1 MLLRGV
7 VTEERALGDPYSLGN
22 MANRC
27 GAQAIILYEL
37 QGRGLDFIEHLGAM
51 TFTNTHKHYPPNSLM
66 QQQFNTAQGAN
77 THPLYAS
84 CHTMTRLAYEKMSQ
98 CDTIWLLPPERGT
111 HSMTTHASETFSE
124 TAAPPQSSAPG
135 LPPRQL
141 VGIIGAMALAAFLM
155 ILNETVLSVA
165 LPAVMA
171 DFSVSAAA
179 GQWLTTG
186 FLLTMSVVIPI
197 TGYLLQRFSSRTLF
211 TFALA
216 SFILGTIL
224 AIFAPSFSVLLVAR
238 IIQAVG
244 TAIVLPLLMT
254 TTLSLVPRH
263 KRGAIMGLNAIV
275 ISVGPAIG
283 PTVSGAIVEAFSW
296 HYIFILM
303 APLAVIILVLGLI
316 FIKVPFHARKIPLDV
331 LSVVL
336 SVFAFGLLIYGISTL
351 EHVSDNPM
359 LTIAC
364 FVIALVALALFI
376 KRQIRLTRDGKELLN
391 LTPFKSRAFTFSLLM
406 IMIAFGTLLGTI
418 VMLPIILESG
428 SGFSTLS
435 IGMMLLPGGLAQAIV
450 SPIFGRIFDRFGPR
464 PVLIPGAAMLAAGQ
478 WLYVMVDA
486 DTALWVF
493 MINHVV
499 FSIGLAL
506 LMTGLMSSALS
517 TVEPRLYGHG
527 SAIFNTGQQL
537 GGAIGT
543 TIFVTV
549 MSLLS
554 TAKLDAGSDVAHALF
569 SGAHV
574 SFIIGALLATVGLL
588 MAFFVKID
596 KQH

>member
-1 MLLRGV
+1 
-7 VTEERALGDPYSLGN
+7 
-22 MANRC
+22 MA
-27 GAQAIILYEL
+27 Q
-37 QGRGLDFIEHLGAM
+37 
-51 TFTNTHKHYPPNSLM
+51 
-66 QQQFNTAQGAN
+66 TADD
-77 THPLYAS
+77 
-84 CHTMTRLAYEKMSQ
+84 TMS
-98 CDTIWLLPPERGT
+98 PPETPTRP
-111 HSMTTHASETFSE
+111 
-124 TAAPPQSSAPG
+124 APPT
-135 LPPRQL
+135 LPTKQL
-141 VGIIGAMALAAFLM
+141 TGIIGALALAAFMM

-171 DFSVSAAA
+171 DLSVSAAA

-186 FLLTMSVVIPI
+186 FLLTMSVVIPT
-197 TGYLLQRFSSRTLF
+197 TGYLLQRFTSRSLF
-211 TFALA
+211 IFALS
-216 SFILGTIL
+216 SFILGTVL
-224 AIFAPSFSVLLVAR
+224 AIFAPSFAVLLVAR

-254 TTLSLVPRH
+254 TTLSLVPVH

-283 PTVSGAIVEAFSW
+283 PTVSGAIVNAFTW

-316 FIKVPFHARKIPLDV
+316 FIKVPSQARKIPLDV

-336 SVFAFGLLIYGISTL
+336 SALAFGLLVYGISTL
-351 EHVSDNPM
+351 EHLGENVA
-359 LTIAC
+359 LTVGC
-364 FVIALVALALFI
+364 FVVGLVALGLFI
-376 KRQIRLTRDGKELLN
+376 KRQVRLTRVGKELLN
-391 LTPFKSRAFTFSLLM
+391 LTPFTSRTFTFSLLM

-450 SPIFGRIFDRFGPR
+450 SPIFGRIYDRFGPR

-478 WLYVMVDA
+478 WMYVTVDS
-486 DTALWVF
+486 DTALWMF
-493 MINHVV
+493 MLNHVV
-499 FSIGLAL
+499 FSVGLAL

-554 TAKLDAGSDVAHALF
+554 TAKLEAGSDLAHALF

-574 SFIIGALLATVGLL
+574 SFIIGAVLATIGL
-588 MAFFVKID
+588 AISFFVKVN
-596 KQH
+596 KTR

>member
-1 MLLRGV
+1 
-7 VTEERALGDPYSLGN
+7 
-22 MANRC
+22 
-27 GAQAIILYEL
+27 
-37 QGRGLDFIEHLGAM
+37 
-51 TFTNTHKHYPPNSLM
+51 
-66 QQQFNTAQGAN
+66 
-77 THPLYAS
+77 
-84 CHTMTRLAYEKMSQ
+84 
-98 CDTIWLLPPERGT
+98 
-111 HSMTTHASETFSE
+111 
-124 TAAPPQSSAPG
+124 
-135 LPPRQL
+135 
-141 VGIIGAMALAAFLM
+141 M

-171 DFSVSAAA
+171 DLSVSAAS

-186 FLLTMSVVIPI
+186 FLLTMSVIIPT
-197 TGYLLQRFSSRTLF
+197 TGYLLQRFSSRALF
-211 TFALA
+211 AFALSSFIAGTVLAVFAPTFA
-216 SFILGTIL
+216 
-224 AIFAPSFSVLLVAR
+224 VLLVAR

-254 TTLSLVPRH
+254 TTLQLVPVH
-263 KRGAIMGLNAIV
+263 KRGAVMGLNAIV

-283 PTVSGAIVEAFSW
+283 PTVSGAIVNAFTW

-303 APLAVIILVLGLI
+303 VPLAVIILVLGLI
-316 FIKVPFHARKIPLDV
+316 FIKVPSQARKIPLDV
-331 LSVVL
+331 LSVVFSAL
-336 SVFAFGLLIYGISTL
+336 AFGLLVYGISTL
-351 EHVSDNPM
+351 EHVGDNIV
-359 LTIAC
+359 LSIAC
-364 FVIALVALALFI
+364 FVIGLAALALFI

-391 LTPFKSRAFTFSLLM
+391 LTPFKSRTFTFSLLM

-435 IGMMLLPGGLAQAIV
+435 IGMMLFPGGLAQAIV
-450 SPIFGRIFDRFGPR
+450 SPIFGRFYDRFGPR

-478 WLYVMVDA
+478 WLYVTVDA
-486 DTALWVF
+486 DTALWMF
-493 MINHVV
+493 MVNHIV

-554 TAKLDAGSDVAHALF
+554 AAKLEAGSDLAHALF
-569 SGAHV
+569 SGAHL
-574 SFIIGALLATVGLL
+574 SFIIGAVLASIGLAL
-588 MAFFVKID
+588 AFLVKVD
-596 KQH
+596 KQR